1 MSSGFKTT
9 RRPFQGKLTRKHGV
23 HITQV
28 ISLIKMPINAGPVM
42 CSITSPRRNSR
53 SIEACKKKNPPRLST
68 FPCHPTSRFD
78 FRSLYLQGRLPVAS
92 PLGSR
97 RDVGSHLRK
106 FQFFDSLRQ
115 SIPSR
120 QKCDEAILERD
131 VEVQPYQ
138 KQWYHRRSAHFQPMI
153 VKNDVEGRFSPTN
166 RICFIATCT
175 ETGACHRPLG
185 AQVTCNTSTQKHF
198 HGAK

>member
-1 MSSGFKTT
+1 MC
-9 RRPFQGKLTRKHGV
+9 
-23 HITQV
+23 
-28 ISLIKMPINAGPVM
+28 SLSVM

-120 QKCDEAILERD
+120 QKCDEAILERGTILNSK
-131 VEVQPYQ
+131 Y
-138 KQWYHRRSAHFQPMI
+138 I
-153 VKNDVEGRFSPTN
+153 VKHGNPFNIRSC
-166 RICFIATCT
+166 I
-175 ETGACHRPLG
+175 
-185 AQVTCNTSTQKHF
+185 TSLVPSRSSYDMSLRALFGLRARCKLTSSAAVALIV
-198 HGAK
+198 GIIMC